1 MQILPDFYS
10 LFYLQSS
17 LVIRSVSFKPDDGVD
32 EDESGEGR
40 KSGSDDGQCF
50 GPTIGKE
57 FAKEVVRLVEDAN
70 FRIHPWSIH
79 KADFLC
85 FRFFFSVT
93 GFPVKFV
100 LYRFVQIDN

>member
-1 MQILPDFYS
+1 MSHREVGHKSAKNNCHYLNGSLDQTKKQLLSDMYS

-70 FRIHPWSIH
+70 FRIHP
-79 KADFLC
+79 
-85 FRFFFSVT
+85 
-93 GFPVKFV
+93 
-100 LYRFVQIDN
+100 

>member
-1 MQILPDFYS
+1 MREWGQKSAKNNCHYLNGSLDQTKKQLLSDMYS

-70 FRIHPWSIH
+70 FRIHP
-79 KADFLC
+79 
-85 FRFFFSVT
+85 
-93 GFPVKFV
+93 
-100 LYRFVQIDN
+100 